1 MTVVERIAELAA
13 AEGLALSRC
22 APRGDDRLLA
32 DFRTPRGEVVAGQWH
47 ADPARAAAVARRTAA
62 VAGPGD
68 VTVTGGHLVLQR
80 GGADRRL
87 PVLRDLARAPGAV
100 LVSHRP
106 ERRGVVRLAD
116 GDYTKVVPPS
126 KIGTVASTSSA
137 TATPADLALQLPTV
151 VDVDATRGTVT
162 TRGLPGRTL
171 ALRLADRS
179 VSDGDLAAD
188 LVDVGAGLRSFH
200 HAPWPQ
206 GPSGP
211 HDAAAEL
218 DVTRGWLA
226 RATAFGLLP
235 REAWE
240 PRLRSAA
247 ARLSGDPPTLVRVH
261 RDLHD
266 KQLVLAAG
274 RPPGL
279 LDLDL
284 ATSGEAALDLA
295 NLLAHLELRQLQG
308 RCDVT
313 RARVCAE
320 AFLSG
325 YAPDPRTRARIDG
338 YHATTRCRLAAVYA
352 FRGAPSTLLRQL
364 LSAR

>member
-1 MTVVERIAELAA
+1 MTVVERIVELAA
-13 AEGLALSRC
+13 TEGLELSRC
-22 APRGDDRLLA
+22 APRGSDRLLV

-47 ADPARAAAVARRTAA
+47 TDPAQAAAVARRTAD
-62 VAGPGD
+62 VADPGD
-68 VTVTGGHLVLQR
+68 VSVTGGHLVLQR
-80 GGADRRL
+80 RGADRKL
-87 PVLRDLARAPGAV
+87 PVLRELAHAPGAV
-100 LVSHRP
+100 LVSHRA

-116 GDYTKVVPPS
+116 GDYTKVVLPS
-126 KIGTVASTSSA
+126 KVGAVASA
-137 TATPADLALQLPTV
+137 TAPLPGLDLVLPTV
-151 VDVDATRGTVT
+151 IDVDAAHGTVT
-162 TRGLPGRTL
+162 TQGLPGRTL
-171 ALRLADRS
+171 AVRLADRS
-179 VSDGDLAAD
+179 VSDGDIAAE
-188 LVDVGAGLRSFH
+188 LFDVGVGLRSFH

-206 GPSGP
+206 KPSRP

-218 DVTRGWLA
+218 DVTRDWLS

-247 ARLSGDPPTLVRVH
+247 ALLAGGSPTLVRVH

-295 NLLAHLELRQLQG
+295 NLLAHLDLRQLQG
-308 RCDVT
+308 RCDT
-313 RARVCAE
+313 PRARSCAE
-320 AFLSG
+320 AFLAG
-325 YAPDPRTRARIDG
+325 YAPDRDTCTRIEG
-338 YHATTRCRLAAVYA
+338 YRATTRCRLAAVYA
-352 FRGAPSTLLRQL
+352 FRNAPSSVLRWL
-364 LSAR
+364 LSAP

>member
-1 MTVVERIAELAA
+1 MTVVERIVELAA
-13 AEGLALSRC
+13 TEGLELARC
-22 APRGDDRLLA
+22 APRGSDRLVV

-47 ADPARAAAVARRTAA
+47 ADPAQAAAVARRTAD

-80 GGADRRL
+80 RGADRKL
-87 PVLRDLARAPGAV
+87 PILRQLVHAPGAV
-100 LVSHRP
+100 LVSHRA

-116 GDYTKVVPPS
+116 GDYTKVVLPS
-126 KIGTVASTSSA
+126 KVGAVASALTSYA
-137 TATPADLALQLPTV
+137 PCPGLLLPRVIDLDPV
-151 VDVDATRGTVT
+151 RGTVT
-162 TRGLPGRTL
+162 TRGLPGPTL
-171 ALRLADRS
+171 TIRLADRS
-179 VSDGDLAAD
+179 VSDGDVAAD
-188 LVDVGAGLRSFH
+188 LSRVGATLRSFH
-200 HAPWPQ
+200 QAPWPQ
-206 GPSGP
+206 KPSRP

-218 DVTRGWLA
+218 DVTRDWLS

-235 REAWE
+235 SQAWE
-240 PRLRSAA
+240 SRLESAA
-247 ARLSGDPPTLVRVH
+247 TLLSGDSPTLVRVH

-308 RCDVT
+308 RCDT
-313 RARVCAE
+313 RRARSCAE
-320 AFLSG
+320 AFLAG
-325 YAPDPRTRARIDG
+325 YAPDPDTRARIEG
-338 YHATTRCRLAAVYA
+338 YRATTRCRLAAVYA
-352 FRGAPSTLLRQL
+352 FRNAPSPVLRGL
-364 LSAR
+364 LSAP